1 MHATAQQEP
10 AMRRTIDATQPDWPP
25 ATKSGEREFRMAASE
40 DVTYHAHVDHAD
52 THTRMSAALAYF
64 VAAWFFAGIV
74 NVLVNSWGKE
84 GFDLLLTPG
93 NPARSTIIYLLYAA
107 GFSLVVSLLLFTNAT
122 RFVALRVFL
131 LIGAVLLMV
140 AGLFFAAP
148 AAVVGI
154 APCWLLL
161 RLHRESNIFSA

>member
-1 MHATAQQEP
+1 ML
-10 AMRRTIDATQPDWPP
+10 RTIDVTASGQSPVV
-25 ATKSGEREFRMAASE
+25 KSGEREFRMVASE
-40 DVTYHAHVDHAD
+40 DATYHAHVDHAD

-74 NVLVNSWGKE
+74 NILANSWGKE

-93 NPARSTIIYLLYAA
+93 NPARSTVIYLLYAA

-131 LIGAVLLMV
+131 LTGAVLLMV
-140 AGLFFAAP
+140 TGLFSQCP
-148 AAVVGI
+148 
-154 APCWLLL
+154 LQ
-161 RLHRESNIFSA
+161 S